1 MPRTNRV
8 IPLLSSFI
16 AAMLT
21 AVPSLAQQPA
31 GLASSPQ
38 QQQERVFYFPK
49 PIQRTAYQPPM
60 KPVTR
65 LADLKAKHAGQA
77 SWRELVIADNNSRAY
92 MIQQP
97 PGSRYE
103 RRLYADSPAWWA
115 VLEGRIDFEIERPN
129 GTFEKIAARKGSY
142 VFAPERLLHSLE
154 VVGDKP
160 AIRFEV
166 TLAGA
171 TPVFE
176 QRPAPASGRSSE
188 YIPIRLSAGPNPLD
202 VPDLDGKP
210 WSHHVNIYDLAK
222 ENEGKPRWSQ
232 PAMRKN
238 PRSRQFHLRPGQRR
252 AHSRTR
258 LSRPFPL
265 GLRGVLGDHAGR
277 AAMDLRRRFRPSG
290 DSQARR
296 HCLRAAQDLPHSAVP
311 GSGGSQLPPDQQHF
325 PQRESPVRCAALT
338 RGERMRTVA
347 ERGCA
352 WSDAR
357 RYRGA
362 KWRKLLAW
370 LAVSA
375 TRVGSFREWLT

>member
-238 PRSRQFHLRPGQRR
+238 RVRGNFICGQ
-252 AHSRTR
+252 A
-258 LSRPFPL
+258 
-265 GLRGVLGDHAGR
+265 
-277 AAMDLRRRFRPSG
+277 
-290 DSQARR
+290 
-296 HCLRAAQDLPHSAVP
+296 SA
-311 GSGGSQLPPDQQHF
+311 
-325 PQRESPVRCAALT
+325 E
-338 RGERMRTVA
+338 RTV
-347 ERGCA
+347 EPG
-352 WSDAR
+352 
-357 RYRGA
+357 YRGHFHSDFAEFWVIMLGELQWIFEGDFDHPVIA
-362 KWRKLLAW
+362 KQGDIVYAPPKTFHIPQFLGAEGLNCRLTSSTFP
-370 LAVSA
+370 SA
-375 TRVGSFREWLT
+375 NHLFDAPH